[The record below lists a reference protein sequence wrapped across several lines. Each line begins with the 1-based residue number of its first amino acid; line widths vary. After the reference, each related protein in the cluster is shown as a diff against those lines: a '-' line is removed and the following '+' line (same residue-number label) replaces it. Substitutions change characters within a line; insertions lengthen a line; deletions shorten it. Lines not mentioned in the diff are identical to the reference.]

1 MRRDMVIR
9 TVINGMIVEVGLYG
23 YDSTSDV
30 AEQVGE
36 VSHRFA
42 ACTIGCVKFPMTVW
56 SQRSPATEPRDMFPT
71 TDTALNRCGDAARY
85 TAASRVPA
93 IRLPWI
99 ITPSAGRIT
108 ARSRIPTKLGA
119 PTLHE
124 RSFPDTVTSC
134 TDSMSTPCPAVSLVS
149 TLPEITRCA
158 PAPPEWCTTRIAEP
172 LTPRRRIVLLATTTR
187 SATLLKS
194 STPFPTFSMA
204 VSEFSC
210 VGRAVDPV
218 QAMARVKRSPKRM
231 ANCAL
236 AMHHSRPGMV
246 HSFSDRFKTRNSS
259 FRAASSV
266 GK

>member
-1 MRRDMVIR
+1 MVADQRKQAEAAGFKIDHVVADEGVSGVSIRLAERPQGRRLFDLLRAGDTLVVRWVDRLGRNYADVCDTIRDFMRRDMVIR

-42 ACTIGCVKFPMTVW
+42 ACTIGCVKFPTTVW

-172 LTPRRRIVLLATTTR
+172 LTLRRRIVLLATTTR

-194 STPFPTFSMA
+194 
-204 VSEFSC
+204 
-210 VGRAVDPV
+210 
-218 QAMARVKRSPKRM
+218 
-231 ANCAL
+231 
-236 AMHHSRPGMV
+236 
-246 HSFSDRFKTRNSS
+246 
-259 FRAASSV
+259 
-266 GK
+266 